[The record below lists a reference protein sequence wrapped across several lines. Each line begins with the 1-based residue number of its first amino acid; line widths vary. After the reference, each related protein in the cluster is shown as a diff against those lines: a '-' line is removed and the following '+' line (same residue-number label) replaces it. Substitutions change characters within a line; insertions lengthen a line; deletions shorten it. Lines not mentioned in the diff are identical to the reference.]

1 MPEIK
6 SSFLNDFPQ
15 FTCVFFVHTSPILVL
30 SQKDLVLCLVY
41 PIKSYNQNSLH
52 KSLIQFLIVKLIC
65 IINTKKIPNQ
75 NGLTP
80 LFYIVQIGFFKNMKH
95 RPSFS
100 NEIDEDKIFKVINKN
115 FSKIAP
121 YWFKLMSNWLI
132 RAYNDFGDIDKFII
146 LIYFINKD
154 LIFCRKNGLII
165 DYETFYNDKSIEIPK
180 INISDISRDLIIP
193 KESVRRKIQ
202 DLEKEG
208 VIRKNG
214 KKIFVDSFAFI
225 KAKAKAEQTIKE
237 VSTLLNKFNKILKDE
252 KITNKVFTINQ
263 ITVSLKNNFSFCWY
277 QFHKL
282 LFVFT
287 NRWRITVDDLETL
300 TLGLVV
306 LLNTIGNKSFKV
318 KDLNR
323 ENWAKIAQG
332 ADDVGV
338 NSNSLS
344 DITGIPRPT
353 VTRKIKRLIEDG
365 FLHINK
371 KKLIIINMT
380 SSRFKKQIKMLDQN
394 MKSLS
399 NMLYRIFNQIRL

>member
-1 MPEIK
+1 
-6 SSFLNDFPQ
+6 
-15 FTCVFFVHTSPILVL
+15 
-30 SQKDLVLCLVY
+30 
-41 PIKSYNQNSLH
+41 
-52 KSLIQFLIVKLIC
+52 
-65 IINTKKIPNQ
+65 
-75 NGLTP
+75 
-80 LFYIVQIGFFKNMKH
+80 MKH
-95 RPSFS
+95 RPSSS
-100 NEIDEDKIFKVINKN
+100 NDIDEDKIFKVINKN

-132 RAYNDFGDIDKFII
+132 RAYNVFGDIDKFII

-180 INISDISRDLIIP
+180 INISDISKDLITP

-214 KKIFVDSFAFI
+214 KKIFVNKSAFI
-225 KAKAKAEQTIKE
+225 KAKARTELTIKE
-237 VSTLLNKFNKILKDE
+237 VSTLLNEFNKILIDE
-252 KITNKVFTINQ
+252 KITNKVFTIDE

-282 LFVFT
+282 LFVWT
-287 NRWRITVDDLETL
+287 NRWKIGVDDLETL

-306 LLNTIGNKSFKV
+306 LLNTVGNKSFKV

-332 ADDVGV
+332 SDDVGV
-338 NSNSLS
+338 NAMSLS

-365 FLHINK
+365 FLDINE
-371 KKLIIINMT
+371 KKLITMNMT
-380 SSRFKKQIKMLDQN
+380 SSRFKKQIKMQDQN

-399 NMLYRIFNQIRL
+399 NMLYRIFNQIKVINSY

>member
-1 MPEIK
+1 
-6 SSFLNDFPQ
+6 
-15 FTCVFFVHTSPILVL
+15 
-30 SQKDLVLCLVY
+30 
-41 PIKSYNQNSLH
+41 
-52 KSLIQFLIVKLIC
+52 
-65 IINTKKIPNQ
+65 
-75 NGLTP
+75 
-80 LFYIVQIGFFKNMKH
+80 MKH

-154 LIFCRKNGLII
+154 LIFCRKNGLVI

-208 VIRKNG
+208 VIRKSG
-214 KKIFVDSFAFI
+214 KKIFVDSSAFI
-225 KAKAKAEQTIKE
+225 KAKAKAEKTLKE

-252 KITNKVFTINQ
+252 KITNKVFTIDE

-277 QFHKL
+277 QFHRL

-287 NRWRITVDDLETL
+287 NRWRITVDDLETA

-306 LLNTIGNKSFKV
+306 LLNTVGNKSFKV

-323 ENWAKIAQG
+323 ENWVKIAQE
-332 ADDVGV
+332 ADDVVV

-353 VTRKIKRLIEDG
+353 VNRKIKRLVDDG

-371 KKLIIINMT
+371 KKLIIMNMT
-380 SSRFKKQIKMLDQN
+380 SSRLKKQIKMLDQN

-399 NMLYRIFNQIRL
+399 NMLHRIFNQIKIINSD

>member
-1 MPEIK
+1 
-6 SSFLNDFPQ
+6 
-15 FTCVFFVHTSPILVL
+15 
-30 SQKDLVLCLVY
+30 
-41 PIKSYNQNSLH
+41 
-52 KSLIQFLIVKLIC
+52 
-65 IINTKKIPNQ
+65 
-75 NGLTP
+75 
-80 LFYIVQIGFFKNMKH
+80 MKH

-208 VIRKNG
+208 VIRKSG
-214 KKIFVDSFAFI
+214 KKIFVDSSAFI

-252 KITNKVFTINQ
+252 KITNKVFTIDQ
-263 ITVSLKNNFSFCWY
+263 ITVLLKNNFSFCWY

-306 LLNTIGNKSFKV
+306 LLNTVDNKSFKAKV
-318 KDLNR
+318 LNR
-323 ENWAKIAQG
+323 ENWTKIAQG

-338 NSNSLS
+338 NPNSLS

-365 FLHINK
+365 FLHMNE
-371 KKLIIINMT
+371 KKLIIMNMT
-380 SSRFKKQIKMLDQN
+380 SSRFKKQIKMQDQN

>member
-1 MPEIK
+1 
-6 SSFLNDFPQ
+6 
-15 FTCVFFVHTSPILVL
+15 
-30 SQKDLVLCLVY
+30 
-41 PIKSYNQNSLH
+41 
-52 KSLIQFLIVKLIC
+52 
-65 IINTKKIPNQ
+65 
-75 NGLTP
+75 
-80 LFYIVQIGFFKNMKH
+80 MKH

-208 VIRKNG
+208 VIRKSG
-214 KKIFVDSFAFI
+214 KKIFVDSSAFI

-252 KITNKVFTINQ
+252 KITNKVFTIDQ
-263 ITVSLKNNFSFCWY
+263 ITVLLKNNFSFCWY

-306 LLNTIGNKSFKV
+306 LLNTVDNKSFKAKV
-318 KDLNR
+318 LNR
-323 ENWAKIAQG
+323 ENWTKIAQG

-338 NSNSLS
+338 NPNSLS

-371 KKLIIINMT
+371 KKLIIVNMT

-399 NMLYRIFNQIRL
+399 NMLHRIFNQIRL

>member
-1 MPEIK
+1 
-6 SSFLNDFPQ
+6 
-15 FTCVFFVHTSPILVL
+15 
-30 SQKDLVLCLVY
+30 
-41 PIKSYNQNSLH
+41 
-52 KSLIQFLIVKLIC
+52 
-65 IINTKKIPNQ
+65 
-75 NGLTP
+75 
-80 LFYIVQIGFFKNMKH
+80 MKH

-208 VIRKNG
+208 VIRKSG
-214 KKIFVDSFAFI
+214 KKIFVDSSAFI
-225 KAKAKAEQTIKE
+225 KAKAKAEKTLKE
-237 VSTLLNKFNKILKDE
+237 VSTLLNMFNKILIDE
-252 KITNKVFTINQ
+252 KITNKVFTIDE

-306 LLNTIGNKSFKV
+306 LLNTVGNKSFKV

-323 ENWAKIAQG
+323 ENWAKMIAQG
-332 ADDVGV
+332 SDDVGV
-338 NSNSLS
+338 NANSLS

-365 FLHINK
+365 FLHMNE
-371 KKLIIINMT
+371 KKLIIMNMT
-380 SSRFKKQIKMLDQN
+380 NSRFKKQIKMQDQN

-399 NMLYRIFNQIRL
+399 NMLYRIFNQIKVINTN